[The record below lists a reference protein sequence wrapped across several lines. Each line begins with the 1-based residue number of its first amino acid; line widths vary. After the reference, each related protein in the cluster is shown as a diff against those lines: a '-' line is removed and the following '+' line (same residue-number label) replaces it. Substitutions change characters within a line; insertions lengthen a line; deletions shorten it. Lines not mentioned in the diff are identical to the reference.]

1 MKHRNLMT
9 AVLGIMLMLAGLWAM
24 KQLPV
29 QENSWL
35 RAICCMLTALGC
47 GWFGHGLAGLVQ
59 NRILQPYPEIR
70 QQMAIEAADERNIA
84 VAARAKAR
92 AYDVMTFVFGAL
104 MVAFVFMQVDLVPI
118 VMLVCTYL
126 FVEITG
132 IWYRIRYE
140 REM

>member
-1 MKHRNLMT
+1 
-9 AVLGIMLMLAGLWAM
+9 
-24 KQLPV
+24 
-29 QENSWL
+29 
-35 RAICCMLTALGC
+35 
-47 GWFGHGLAGLVQ
+47 
-59 NRILQPYPEIR
+59 
-70 QQMAIEAADERNIA
+70 
-84 VAARAKAR
+84 
-92 AYDVMTFVFGAL
+92 MTFVFGAL